1 MKPILA
7 TTNDTTIAICRLVLG
22 VIFFVHGAQLTL
34 GWFGGYGFR
43 GTMHFMTAGLGI
55 PAIFAAV
62 GILAQFFGGLGLVVG
77 LLGRVAA
84 FGIACAMIVAIIKV
98 HLPVGFFMNWYGVQ
112 KGEGYEYHLLVLA
125 LCLLILVK
133 GSGALSLDLV
143 LNKA

>member
-7 TTNDTTIAICRLVLG
+7 TANDTTIAICRLVLG